1 MRGRPSI
8 RRRGVVLAL
17 TLTLVAAAPASAA
30 PPDSKRCVTKLTAPE
45 KVDLSRSHW
54 RAVLRMEVRWRSE
67 IGPAVLRRA
76 GRRGLA
82 PSVRPG
88 KRRVS
93 VTLPRTARAGRYR
106 LVLRVRCGKQRQV
119 VRRTIRL
126 VP

>member
-1 MRGRPSI
+1 MRAVV
-8 RRRGVVLAL
+8 VVLAGAL
-17 TLTLVAAAPASAA
+17 ALAAAPAASAA
-30 PPDSKRCVTKLTAPE
+30 PKSKWCVSEVTAPE

-67 IGPAVLRRA
+67 IGPALLRRA

-93 VTLPRTARAGRYR
+93 VTLPRSARPGRYR

>member
-1 MRGRPSI
+1 MP
-8 RRRGVVLAL
+8 RRAVVLVPVVAL
-17 TLTLVAAAPASAA
+17 ALAAPATAA
-30 PPDSKRCVTKLTAPE
+30 PRSERCVTKLTAPE
-45 KVDLSRSHW
+45 KVDLSRAHW
-54 RAVLRMEVRWRSE
+54 RAVLRLEVRWRSE